1 MKPRDEFEAAV
12 ARLSRRRFLGR
23 MGASAAGAAIALRI
37 DLLLGPVAEAAPLSS
52 GLPAFPGAFGRLFP
66 TLPPFAPAT
75 DAVHAALMDMG
86 RPGGLLDANDDLTQP
101 PAALIDNPA
110 LSVNNPDN
118 MTHTAGTHFMG
129 QFMDHDMTFDATSPL
144 GQPTDPTTT
153 RNSRT
158 AAFDL
163 DSVYGL
169 GPIGSPQLY
178 NPSDRAKLRVGFG
191 GMFEDLP
198 RQTDL
203 DGSSDLTALTGDPR
217 NDETLIV
224 AGLQAAF
231 LKFHNNAVDYVRAR
245 GQHDP
250 ARAFLEARLLTTWHY
265 QWLIVHEFLP
275 LFVGQAM
282 VDDILTNG
290 PRFFKPRK
298 GQAYIPVEFQ
308 TGSYRFGHSMVRP
321 SYRANLQGDGGNPFF
336 GFIFDPSQHPE
347 DASQPPL
354 PDPSDLSGSAR
365 APRRFVGWQTF
376 YDFGDGQVK
385 PNKVIDTTISSP
397 LFTLPLRSIP
407 PRTGPVA
414 LLQRNLLRH
423 VTWSLPSGQAVAKQM
438 GVPPLSSDYFPELAG
453 YGLGFESS
461 TPMLYYVLREAAVTQ
476 TTQPTLVPS
485 PPPTA
490 TTTRG
495 GLRLGPVG
503 GRIVGEVILGLLT
516 ADPTSYLTARPDW
529 RPVLPTRSGGTGT
542 FRMIDFLTFAQ
553 VDPTSRGQ

>member
-1 MKPRDEFEAAV
+1 MKPRDEFEHAV

-23 MGASAAGAAIALRI
+23 MGAGAAGAALALRI

-66 TLPPFAPAT
+66 TLAPFAPAT

-101 PAALIDNPA
+101 PAALITNPA

-118 MTHTAGTHFMG
+118 VTHTAGTHFMG
-129 QFMDHDMTFDATSPL
+129 QFMDHDVTFDATSPL
-144 GQPTDPTTT
+144 GQPTDPTTS

-158 AAFDL
+158 AAFDV

-178 NPSDRAKLRVGFG
+178 DPTDPVRLRVGFG
-191 GMFEDLP
+191 GLFEDLP

-203 DGSSDLTALTGDPR
+203 DGSSDLTALIGDPR
-217 NDETLIV
+217 NDESVIV
-224 AGLQAAF
+224 AGLHAAF
-231 LKFHNNAVDYVRAR
+231 LKFHNNAVDYVRAH
-245 GQHDP
+245 GHDDP
-250 ARAFLEARLLTTWHY
+250 VTVFLKARLLTTWHY

-290 PRFFKPRK
+290 PRFFKPRR
-298 GQAYIPVEFQ
+298 GQGYIPVEFQ

-321 SYRANLQGDGGNPFF
+321 SYRANLSGDGGNPFF

-347 DASQPPL
+347 DSGQPPL
-354 PDPSDLSGSAR
+354 ADPSDLSGGAR

-376 YDFGDGQVK
+376 YDFGDSQVK

-453 YGLGFESS
+453 YGLGFEAS

-490 TTTRG
+490 TTSRG

-516 ADPTSYLTARPDW
+516 ADPTSYLAARPDW

>member
-1 MKPRDEFEAAV
+1 MKPRDEFETAV
-12 ARLSRRRFLGR
+12 ARLSRRRFLSR
-23 MGASAAGAAIALRI
+23 VGAGAAGAAIALRI
-37 DLLLGPVAEAAPLSS
+37 DLLLGSVAEAAPLSS

-86 RPGGLLDANDDLTQP
+86 RPGGLLDANDDLTQS
-101 PAALIDNPA
+101 PAALISNPA

-178 NPSDRAKLRVGFG
+178 DPSDRVKLRVGFG
-191 GMFEDLP
+191 GIFEDLP
-198 RQTDL
+198 RQMDL

-224 AGLQAAF
+224 AGLHAAF
-231 LKFHNNAVDYVRAR
+231 LKFHNNAVDYVRNHGR
-245 GQHDP
+245 EDP
-250 ARAFLEARLLTTWHY
+250 VTVFLKARLLTTWHY

-321 SYRANLQGDGGNPFF
+321 SYRANLQGDSGSPFF

-354 PDPSDLSGSAR
+354 SDPSDLSGGAR

-516 ADPTSYLTARPDW
+516 ADPTSYLAARPDW